1 MCAEPW
7 SRPNLPLQAEV
18 PPASYPGPSFQWK
31 EQRWQPAAVS
41 PSVSG
46 TAAAA
51 AAAGASA
58 GAWLHSPRCRG
69 PGFCSRRPVR
79 RWGGFRVTWSAAHS
93 CQGGSRPCVLLRRC
107 KWREEQR
114 GQAAVPGAALHGP
127 LRHGVGSSQVAPS
140 AWRGRLLGFRGLQGR
155 ILLAAAVSGLF
166 NRWFKILS
174 LCVS

>member
-1 MCAEPW
+1 M
-7 SRPNLPLQAEV
+7 
-18 PPASYPGPSFQWK
+18 PPASYPGPSFQRT

-79 RWGGFRVTWSAAHS
+79 RGGGGFRVTWSAAHS

-107 KWREEQR
+107 KWREERR
-114 GQAAVPGAALHGP
+114 GQAAVPGAALRGP